1 MSSTHEALV
10 RSYLDAINR
19 RDFGGIGAIFADTAD
34 QEWPGSAEL
43 IHGRDAIVAV
53 AQATPTL
60 PRTRLLRLRSGADLT
75 IAEWAADYGDG
86 KTWQVASLFE
96 FSEDKVI
103 RKTDYFVAGAQPPEW
118 RRGMTDVLRWPAS

>member
-1 MSSTHEALV
+1 MSSTHEALI
-10 RSYLDAINR
+10 RSYLDAINQ
-19 RDFGGIGAIFADTAD
+19 RDFEGIGAIFADAAD
-34 QEWPGSAEL
+34 QEWPGSGEV

-53 AQATPTL
+53 AQATPSL
-60 PRTRLLRLRSGADLT
+60 PRTHLYRLRSGAALT

-86 KTWQVASLFE
+86 KIWQVASVFE
-96 FSEDKVI
+96 FADEKVI